1 MRPPA
6 FLRRIAA
13 AVLCLLAAGTCFVQA
28 QNNQFTERS
37 FVSSPV
43 VLGMGDAGV
52 ALPGPER
59 GFFYNP
65 AHLPHVGSHF
75 TIFGLQAG
83 SSTGLREQI
92 RFLNQELAPAVSGA
106 GPSGATIEALQ
117 SDAARLQSRPGR
129 GTGAVL
135 LPNFVY
141 APGALAIGGGLFAK
155 TTANYRMEA
164 VGPGASSVWTL
175 SRTDLMALVSVGLDL
190 RVIGLSGLSV
200 GVTGTQT
207 RRFLAFKG
215 EALAQFERQEPSVV
229 LQGGA
234 FQLDGGVTYRV
245 DRLLS
250 MAGQFRVG
258 GAVYDMLRTG
268 YDYRSGGAGRLP
280 FLNNVIDSPNG
291 AGGAPRA
298 EQQRARDRF
307 GLRPSYRVGAAYE
320 VAELGILD
328 DVAVA
333 ADYQGYRGTTQA
345 PLARTH
351 LGVCFGGLGP
361 LTLRAGVSAGYPSGG
376 AGLEWGALHLDYSL
390 HGVEEGDQFRER
402 RAYVHTARLL
412 FRLE

>member
-1 MRPPA
+1 MKPPA

-13 AVLCLLAAGTCFVQA
+13 AVLYFLAVGGGAAQA

-37 FVSSPV
+37 FVPSPV

-52 ALPGPER
+52 ALPGAER

-83 SSTGLREQI
+83 GSRGLREQI
-92 RFLNQELAPAVSGA
+92 RFLNQDLAPAVSGA
-106 GPSGATIEALQ
+106 GPSGATLEALQ

-141 APGALAIGGGLFAK
+141 APGALAVGGGLFAK
-155 TTANYRMEA
+155 TTANYRIEA
-164 VGPGASSVWTL
+164 TGSEASSVWTL
-175 SRTDLMALVSVGLDL
+175 SRTDLMALFSVGLDL

-215 EALAQFERQEPSVV
+215 EELAQFEQQEPSVV

-234 FQLDGGVTYRV
+234 FQLDGGVTYRL
-245 DRLLS
+245 DRLLP
-250 MAGQFRVG
+250 MPGQLRVG
-258 GAVYDMLRTG
+258 GAIYDVLQSG
-268 YDYRSGGAGRLP
+268 YDYRAGGAGRLP
-280 FLNNVIDSPNG
+280 FLNDVIDTPNG

-298 EQQRARDRF
+298 ERQRARARF

-320 VAELGILD
+320 VEEVGGLEN
-328 DVAVA
+328 VAVA
-333 ADYQGYRGTTQA
+333 ADYQGYRGAGQA

-351 LGVCFGGLGP
+351 LGVCAGGLGP
-361 LTLRAGVSAGYPSGG
+361 LTLRAGLSAGYPSGG
-376 AGLEWGALHLDYSL
+376 AGLQWGALHLDYSL
-390 HGVEEGDQFRER
+390 HGVEEGDQFRQR

-412 FRLE
+412 VRME